1 MKECRR
7 CKIEKTYNEFSKNK
21 RQKDGHYSYCKV
33 CKKEEDARLYKRN
46 PEQTKERNKR
56 YIDKT
61 KKWWKEYRTSLKC
74 ERCGE
79 NRFWVLEFHHQN
91 PSEKE
96 HNISYLTNKGY
107 SIKTIL
113 KEINKCIVL
122 CANCHRDHHYQE
134 KINQ

>member
-1 MKECRR
+1 MNSL
-7 CKIEKTYNEFSKNK
+7 KINLKKMDINPIARFAKKKKMQGYINVTLN
-21 RQKDGHYSYCKV
+21 RP
-33 CKKEEDARLYKRN
+33 KKEIKDILIKL
-46 PEQTKERNKR
+46 KE
-56 YIDKT
+56 
-61 KKWWKEYRTSLKC
+61 WWKEYRTSLKC

-96 HNISYLTNKGY
+96 HNISDLTNKGY

-113 KEINKCIVL
+113 KEVNKCIVL